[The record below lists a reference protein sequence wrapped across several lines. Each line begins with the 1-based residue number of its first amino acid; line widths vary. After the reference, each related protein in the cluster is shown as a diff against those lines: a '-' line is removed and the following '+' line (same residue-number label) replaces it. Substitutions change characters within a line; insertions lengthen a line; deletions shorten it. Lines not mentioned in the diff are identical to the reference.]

1 MNTKD
6 ISKGA
11 ILCALYGVLLQ
22 VNLLGS
28 LFIEN
33 YFPFLLALP
42 LMAAGLTSSKKVLQ
56 AVLVSMIILTFI
68 LSGLTTWLLAL
79 SMLLSAFA
87 LCLPFCRQAGHDHA
101 FSHPNLQTEAVL
113 NRKEIQEKIDRSFVI
128 CLLVQVICTFA
139 SMTLLASLFGY
150 SMEEDSALFALFA
163 SFLNPY
169 GVLFIAAVIVGVS
182 QSVLLELMLQIMLN
196 AFGKRKIPF
205 IFPLSDPK
213 PWIAWTFLISLTG
226 AIFFLAAP
234 VLKWTMICKDVL
246 VILACVSGIWL
257 DILGTRRLLQS
268 EAAQKSSAY
277 FLRLGIVLCAFIPFL
292 MAVPIVA
299 GLMACLK
306 KRED

>member
-56 AVLVSMIILTFI
+56 AVLASMIILTFI
-68 LSGLTTWLLAL
+68 LSGLTTWLLAI

-87 LCLPFCRQAGHDHA
+87 LCLPFCRKPQHDSASEHHPLKTDA
-101 FSHPNLQTEAVL
+101 FNNLKKLQEQT
-113 NRKEIQEKIDRSFVI
+113 DRSYLI
-128 CLLVQVICTFA
+128 CLLVQVVCTFA

-163 SFLNPY
+163 PFLNPY
-169 GVLFIAAVIVGVS
+169 GVLFIAAVIVGIS

-196 AFGKRKIPF
+196 AFSKRKVPF
-205 IFPLSDPK
+205 IFPLSTPK
-213 PWIAWTFLISLTG
+213 PAIAWTFLISLTG
-226 AIFFLAAP
+226 AIFFIAAP

-268 EAAQKSSAY
+268 EAALKSSAY
-277 FLRLGIVLCAFIPFL
+277 FLRFGIVLCAFIPFL
-292 MAVPIVA
+292 MVIPIVY
-299 GLMACLK
+299 GLKACLK